1 MTRSEAKGSWSRK
14 KPDIL
19 ANLKTVK
26 NTAKE
31 SYTGTKV
38 ENMSEGFIK
47 TGCTV
52 REESCA
58 RTVRKSKEN
67 SNRIRSLE
75 SKISP
80 ASNS

>member
-1 MTRSEAKGSWSRK
+1 MTRSEAKGSWSQK

-31 SYTGTKV
+31 NCTGMKA
-38 ENMSEGFIK
+38 ENMSEAFIK

-58 RTVRKSKEN
+58 RTELKSKES
-67 SNRIRSLE
+67 SNRIRFLE

-80 ASNS
+80 AFNS